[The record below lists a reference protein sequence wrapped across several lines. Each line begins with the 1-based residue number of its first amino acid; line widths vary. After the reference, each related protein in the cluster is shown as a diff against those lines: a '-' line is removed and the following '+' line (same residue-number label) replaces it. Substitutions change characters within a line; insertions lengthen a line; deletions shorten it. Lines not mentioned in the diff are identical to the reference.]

1 MKFILLLSL
10 ITTFTIAKEIHVQGH
25 RGARAV
31 LPENTLEG
39 FQYAMDLGVGVLELD
54 LAVTMDDQ
62 VIISHDPVVNTKL
75 CHFNRKNFPFSLL
88 TLKQVKEIDC
98 GSKKNPNFPKQK
110 PIPKARIP
118 TLAELFEMVKS
129 SQSSFARKVQFNIEI
144 KIFPQYPS
152 LTPGPQKFA
161 KLTYDVIKKYGMV
174 ERSIIQSFDYRPLVA
189 IKALD
194 SRLRLAFL
202 NGQSLPDFVPIAQR
216 LKAHII
222 SPNQHWITKDQVQAL
237 NKIGV
242 QTIPWTAN
250 TEKEWAHL
258 VQIGVD
264 GIITDDPEGLIRWL
278 RKQGL
283 RSDKSL

>member
-1 MKFILLLSL
+1 MRFFLLLSL

-39 FQYAMDLGVGVLELD
+39 FQYAINLGVEVLEFD
-54 LAVTMDDQ
+54 LAVTRDDQ
-62 VIISHDPVVNTKL
+62 VIISHDPVVNTKI
-75 CHFNRKNFPFSLL
+75 CHFNRQNFPFSSL
-88 TLKQVKEIDC
+88 TLKQVKKIDC

-110 PIPKARIP
+110 SIPKARIP
-118 TLAELFEMVKS
+118 TLAELFEMVKK
-129 SQSSFARKVQFNIEI
+129 SQSSFAKTVQFNIEI

-152 LTPGPQKFA
+152 LTPGPKKFA

-202 NGQSLPDFVPIAQR
+202 NGQSLPDFVPIAQS

-222 SPNQHWITKDQVQAL
+222 SPNQHWITKHQVQAL
-237 NKIGV
+237 RKIGI

-258 VQIGVD
+258 VQMGVD

-278 RKQGL
+278 KKQGL
-283 RSDKSL
+283 RETNP